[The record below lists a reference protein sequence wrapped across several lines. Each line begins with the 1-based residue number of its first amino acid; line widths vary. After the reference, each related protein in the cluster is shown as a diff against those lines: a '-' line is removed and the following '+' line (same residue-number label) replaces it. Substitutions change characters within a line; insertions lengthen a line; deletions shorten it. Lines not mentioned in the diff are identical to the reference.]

1 MINLKEAIDRVIYN
15 MTVKAML
22 DPENEYFYIPRLTLQ
37 KVEVLCDNDD
47 DKTEMFWLCF
57 QHAYKQYMSEQY
69 ARMFE
74 EPEIETYEEY
84 QERLA
89 YENSHSALRSDLDDY
104 YSGLN
109 IQVCPECNCKDYI
122 DGCSCPNC
130 DYKK

>member
-1 MINLKEAIDRVIYN
+1 MIDLKKAIDRVIYN

-47 DKTEMFWLCF
+47 DKTEMFWLCYK
-57 QHAYKQYMSEQY
+57 HASRQYNKQQEIDRLKELDEIAGLRTSELDKLY
-69 ARMFE
+69 HLE
-74 EPEIETYEEY
+74 ESFDT
-84 QERLA
+84 
-89 YENSHSALRSDLDDY
+89 
-104 YSGLN
+104 
-109 IQVCPECNCKDYI
+109 VCPECGCTYYI